1 MLYVAKG
8 LLVMVITRYCTK
20 LIVTLQ
26 SHFTRHP
33 LFGNRCMLDEPSNQ
47 TTVLNTA
54 RAQCVWRCLS
64 SEVFK
69 VVSYN
74 HRLNSCDLSMQLC
87 DTVAFA
93 ANFSIIVCGIHRPL
107 CSRWVPKSEFD
118 EKRAVVFPQRLGG
131 IYTIAVARK
140 RKGTGLYP
148 GKHQRFGT
156 FSIIIADDE
165 STFVKDDRGEI
176 LLMDSTCIW
185 TWIPFCSPN
194 ELMVGAFLAGYDMG
208 KVPLYVARAMFTDT
222 YSIGYY
228 KSNKM
233 LGYFTFEGGVRT
245 STTMD
250 ILVVL

>member
-8 LLVMVITRYCTK
+8 LLVMVITWYCTK

-33 LFGNRCMLDEPSNQ
+33 FFGNRCMLDEPSNQ

-64 SEVFK
+64 REDCK

-93 ANFSIIVCGIHRPL
+93 ANFSIIVYGIHRPL

-118 EKRAVVFPQRLGG
+118 EALASTPENINVLVHSLSSLQTMRAHLSRTTVVR
-131 IYTIAVARK
+131 
-140 RKGTGLYP
+140 
-148 GKHQRFGT
+148 
-156 FSIIIADDE
+156 
-165 STFVKDDRGEI
+165 
-176 LLMDSTCIW
+176 
-185 TWIPFCSPN
+185 
-194 ELMVGAFLAGYDMG
+194 
-208 KVPLYVARAMFTDT
+208 
-222 YSIGYY
+222 YS
-228 KSNKM
+228 
-233 LGYFTFEGGVRT
+233 
-245 STTMD
+245 
-250 ILVVL
+250 